1 MRKDTF
7 IFYLEWLRTM
17 DAASLS
23 KAERSRLI
31 DAIVSYADTGKVQ
44 DLPRLL
50 MAIFTPIKTT
60 IDKDT
65 AKYLKKVEAVRE
77 NGRKGGRPRTSE
89 KPTETKENQL
99 GYFGNQTKP
108 SGKPLVSV
116 YDNVNVNDNVN
127 VFVND
132 AGMTAPGEEEKGDL
146 LEIFFWRNLTDP
158 AAELNRFIEYNAKR
172 KWKALDTPTKR
183 ITAAA
188 EWQPQD
194 SKPRVR
200 QEFLDMWYKLYRRVR
215 AEVNEM
221 LAAYMIDS
229 AARIECQGGVAKL
242 RLSNKLLRDYIEEQ
256 RPPEIMEY
264 IGNLRLTTAAP

>member
-50 MAIFTPIKTT
+50 TAIFQPIKNT

-65 AKYLKKVEAVRE
+65 EKYAKIIEKNRA
-77 NGRKGGRPRTSE
+77 NGALGGRPKNPE
-89 KPTETKENQL
+89 KPKITQNNPTVIA
-99 GYFGNQTKP
+99 
-108 SGKPLVSV
+108 GKPKKTDRSH
-116 YDNVNVNDNVN
+116 YDNDNVN
-127 VFVND
+127 DYVLDNVAD
-132 AGMTAPGEEEKGDL
+132 TTAPNEEEKGEL

-158 AAELNRFIEYNAKR
+158 AAELNRFIDYNAKR

-200 QEFLDMWYKLYRRVR
+200 QEFLDMWYRLYRRIR
-215 AEVNEM
+215 AEVNDM

-256 RPPEIMEY
+256 RPPEILEY

>member
-17 DAASLS
+17 DAASLT

-65 AKYLKKVEAVRE
+65 TKYLKKVEAVRE
-77 NGRKGGRPRTSE
+77 NGRKGGRPRASE

-108 SGKPLVSV
+108 SEKPLVSV
-116 YDNVNVNDNVN
+116 YDNVNDNVN
-127 VFVND
+127 DYVLDNVAD
-132 AGMTAPGEEEKGDL
+132 MTAPNEEEKGEL

-158 AAELNRFIEYNAKR
+158 AAELSRFIDYNAKR

-200 QEFLDMWYKLYRRVR
+200 QEFLDMWYRLYRRIR
-215 AEVNEM
+215 SEVNEM
-221 LAAYMIDS
+221 LAAYMIDC

-242 RLSNKLLRDYIEEQ
+242 RLSNKLLRDYIEEH
-256 RPPEIMEY
+256 RPPEILEY